1 VFEPSPKRYDHY
13 RKRTPKKQVVMSSE
27 SDSEEEEKPEVVASQ
42 KVEVVDSSSSE
53 EQVPVV
59 PEPKPVKL
67 SKTVQDLRS
76 LKMNETIVL
85 LSLFC
90 VLSTQVTQ
98 KALLDRVQDQCNY
111 FLRSVLAYPGLRST
125 DFREIVERLQK
136 FGFVGLAD
144 TLLELN
150 VSNGDFVAAFSGPK
164 GYEYVK
170 ELAESEAPLNKLFVN
185 KQ

>member
-1 VFEPSPKRYDHY
+1 
-13 RKRTPKKQVVMSSE
+13 MSSE
-27 SDSEEEEKPEVVASQ
+27 SESEEEEKPEVVADN
-42 KVEVVDSSSSE
+42 KAVDSSSSE
-53 EQVPVV
+53 EQVVV

-67 SKTVQDLRS
+67 SKTAQELNS

-136 FGFVGLAD
+136 PGLVTLND
-144 TLLELN
+144 GLLELKVRN
-150 VSNGDFVAAFSGPK
+150 EDFVAAFSGPK

-170 ELAESEAPLNKLFVN
+170 ELAESEAPLNRLFVN

>member
-1 VFEPSPKRYDHY
+1 
-13 RKRTPKKQVVMSSE
+13 MSSASE
-27 SDSEEEEKPEVVASQ
+27 SEEEEKAEVVADN
-42 KVEVVDSSSSE
+42 KVVDSSSSE
-53 EQVPVV
+53 EQAPIV

-67 SKTVQDLRS
+67 SKTAQELNS

-136 FGFVGLAD
+136 PGLVTLND
-144 TLLELN
+144 GLLELKVRN
-150 VSNGDFVAAFSGPK
+150 EDFVAAFSGPK

-170 ELAESEAPLNKLFVN
+170 ELAESEAPLNRLFVN

>member
-1 VFEPSPKRYDHY
+1 
-13 RKRTPKKQVVMSSE
+13 M
-27 SDSEEEEKPEVVASQ
+27 
-42 KVEVVDSSSSE
+42 
-53 EQVPVV
+53 

-67 SKTVQDLRS
+67 SKAGQELKN

-98 KALLDRVQDQCNY
+98 KALVDRVQDQCNY

-125 DFREIVERLQK
+125 DFRDIIERLHK
-136 FGFVGLAD
+136 LGIVKLNES
-144 TLLELN
+144 LLELK
-150 VSNGDFVAAFSGPK
+150 VSNNDFVAAFSGSK

-170 ELAESEAPLNKLFVN
+170 ELAETEAPLHKLFAN
-185 KQ
+185 RQ